1 MTTQYLYKLYFFSN
15 CRSDGEETEGETG
28 ESDRDIDIKSIDH
41 LDLSQI
47 HSAKLMDENQRRLI
61 WLAKVQYDQTRS
73 FSIVIKDCLPNHDI
87 DLYKQY
93 RLNEFNSLPQ
103 HRRKDPSEEIQYEFS
118 SRSRVDY
125 KHESKLLLN
134 ELKNHPFIVHAF
146 ICDHQPENDLR
157 IFMEYLPHGNLHT
170 YLRQL
175 ESDSQDSLINAFHW
189 IYQLAQVM
197 AYLSNKKIV
206 HRDLAVRNI
215 LLKNEKYIK
224 LSDFGLSRLEG
235 IELEGKD
242 CFVPSRWVAP
252 ECFDRHATI
261 SSSSDVWSFG
271 IVIWEIYSFGATPY
285 EAETGNS
292 SQPLAR
298 LLKRFLV
305 QQNRRLSRPDYCPES
320 LYDLMCRCWNGNI
333 SRRLRFVDMINE
345 FNGTSIVKDCI
356 VPFTREERKAW
367 REAKDEYFSINQ
379 SSRNLSN
386 NDPEYVEVE

>member
-1 MTTQYLYKLYFFSN
+1 M
-15 CRSDGEETEGETG
+15 
-28 ESDRDIDIKSIDH
+28 KS
-41 LDLSQI
+41 
-47 HSAKLMDENQRRLI
+47 
-61 WLAKVQYDQTRS
+61 
-73 FSIVIKDCLPNHDI
+73 FPIVIKDYLPDKDI

-93 RLNEFNSLPQ
+93 RLNELSSLP
-103 HRRKDPSEEIQYEFS
+103 RNRSNNTEERPRHEFS
-118 SRSRVDY
+118 SRTRVEY
-125 KHESKLLLN
+125 KHESKLLLKQ
-134 ELKNHPFIVHAF
+134 LKNHPFIVHAF
-146 ICDHQPENDLR
+146 ICDHHPKRDLR

-235 IELEGKD
+235 VELEGKD
-242 CFVPSRWVAP
+242 CIIPSRWVAP

-261 SSSSDVWSFG
+261 SSSSDIWSFG

-292 SQPLAR
+292 SQPLVP
-298 LLKRFLV
+298 LLKRFLIE
-305 QQNRRLSRPDYCPES
+305 QNRRLSRPDYCPES
-320 LYDLMCRCWNGNI
+320 MYDLLYRCWNGNV
-333 SRRLRFVDMINE
+333 SRRPRFVDIINE

-356 VPFTREERKAW
+356 VPFTREERKLW
-367 REAKDEYFSINQ
+367 RRAKDEYFLINQ
-379 SSRNLSN
+379 SLRNLSN
-386 NDPEYVEVE
+386 IDPEYVEVEDNENDATVASEI